1 MYGLFVRY
9 KVPDWL
15 PLIKV
20 GLLPK
25 AIEVRNV
32 PTETSREVRQIC
44 FGMMVRGSAKRIVL
58 RNAKFWNCCVLDHTP
73 PDFSS
78 PGIFGG
84 EENLEEAFTQISRI
98 HTNSQK
104 KETQL
109 IWLTIRQ
116 SFFHL
121 V

>member
-1 MYGLFVRY
+1 MSDMTMYGLFVRY

-20 GLLPK
+20 GLLPR

-58 RNAKFWNCCVLDHTP
+58 RNAKFLNCCVLDHTP

-84 EENLEEAFTQISRI
+84 EENLGGGLHKFHNSTRI
-98 HTNSQK
+98 LRKSK
-104 KETQL
+104 F
-109 IWLTIRQ
+109 
-116 SFFHL
+116 S
-121 V
+121 